1 MHQQHSIHG
10 STASQQSR
18 LSQETFQ
25 LIRHLIF
32 QITRVDLLPSHQVMV
47 EQRLMKLVRI
57 SGARSFHDYLMG
69 LQRQNDPE
77 ELEAFVDALTTHETK
92 FFREPR
98 HYDFVRE
105 VMVPQLARTKHPL
118 RFWSAASSTG
128 EEAWSL
134 AMTLDSSLQ
143 PDRMASAAILGT
155 DISQRVVDDAGH
167 ALYTA
172 DVCTRIPPVYQQRYL
187 KPSADRK
194 LMTIADQLRSKV
206 HFACLNLHGPWP
218 MKGQFDLIMCRNV
231 LIYFNQVDRTRL
243 LLRLATQLRP
253 GGYLMI
259 SQTETALP
267 PEIPLE
273 LVEPSVYRKALQ
285 PEPVLI

>member
-1 MHQQHSIHG
+1 MNQQYSVHTSSAQNH
-10 STASQQSR
+10 TR
-18 LSQETFQ
+18 LLQETFQ

-32 QITRVDLLPSHQVMV
+32 QLARVDLLPSHQVMV
-47 EQRLMKLVRI
+47 EQRLMKLVRL
-57 SGARSFHDYLMG
+57 SGARSFHDYLMT
-69 LQRQNDPE
+69 LQREKDPE

-98 HYDFVRE
+98 HYEFVKE
-105 VMVPQLARTKHPL
+105 VMLPQLSQTRHPL

-134 AMTLDSSLQ
+134 AMVLDSGLQ
-143 PDRMASAAILGT
+143 AERMANAAILGT

-167 ALYTA
+167 ALYPA
-172 DVCTRIPPVYQQRYL
+172 DACTRIPPHFQQRYL
-187 KPSADRK
+187 KMSSDRK

-231 LIYFNQVDRTRL
+231 LIYFNQLDRVKL
-243 LLRLATQLRP
+243 LMRLAHQLRP

-267 PEIPLE
+267 SDVPLE
-273 LVEPSVYRKALQ
+273 LVEPSVYQRAAT
-285 PEPVLI
+285 ERTLI